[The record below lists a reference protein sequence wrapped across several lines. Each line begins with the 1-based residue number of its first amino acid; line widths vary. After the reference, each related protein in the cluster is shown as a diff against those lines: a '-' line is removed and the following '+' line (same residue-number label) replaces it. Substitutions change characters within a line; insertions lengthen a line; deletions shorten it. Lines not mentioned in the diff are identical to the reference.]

1 MFKVGMILLALHAN
15 PCEQCSSTGTLSD
28 FIGQYID
35 SLQVGVSVEE
45 GVTINV
51 I

>member
-1 MFKVGMILLALHAN
+1 MIFLPLHAN
-15 PCEQCSSTGTLSD
+15 ACEQCSSTGTLSD

-35 SLQVGVSVEE
+35 SLQVGVSDEKD
-45 GVTINV
+45 VTINV